1 MDKDL
6 GYQEMLDLA
15 RHLQTRANTF
25 AAEADESQAKGMASY
40 LASQENSIE
49 QARFAFET
57 YENDFLKLA
66 KECIAQTDKETA
78 IALLEVYGKYGV
90 KEL

>member
-1 MDKDL
+1 MEKDL

-15 RHLQTRANTF
+15 QQLETRVNTF
-25 AAEADESQAKGMASY
+25 ALDADDSQAKGMASY

-49 QARFAFET
+49 QARFVLET

-66 KECIAQTDKETA
+66 KECIAHADKETA
-78 IALLEVYGKYGV
+78 IALLEAYGKYGV
-90 KEL
+90 KEF